1 MYYKANMSM
10 VKVNLDPF
18 SCCVLLVA
26 ILDEKEKI
34 DLIENLPSDVVQFKG
49 TSSYFWSN
57 NWNRKLTKVY
67 SLSYSENSF
76 YFVEIILIIP
86 L

>member
-49 TSSYFWSN
+49 T
-57 NWNRKLTKVY
+57 
-67 SLSYSENSF
+67 
-76 YFVEIILIIP
+76 
-86 L
+86 